1 MPSNTH
7 SEVMTLPAPRASIR
21 TWIMAARPKTLTAAI
36 APILVGTTLSK
47 AAFYPT
53 RWDLALFALLS
64 SIFIQ
69 IGTNLINDSID
80 FKKGTDNEARIG
92 PQRVTQSG
100 LLSPQTVM
108 FGGFACFAIS
118 ALLAVPLLLQGGW
131 AIVAIGVLSLLCG
144 YIYTGGPFP
153 LAYVGLG
160 DLFVLLF
167 FGLVAVGGVYYLDTG
182 TYDLKPI
189 IAGVQIGLLA
199 TVMIAINN
207 LRDAEGDKKTGK
219 KTFAVRF
226 GKTMSRAEITF
237 LCLLPYALGVYWF
250 QLGLVYA
257 AVLPLLSLPL
267 ALRVISKIQTTEPS
281 PVYNSYLGMSALLHL
296 LFGILLSV
304 GFNLQ

>member
-1 MPSNTH
+1 M
-7 SEVMTLPAPRASIR
+7 PAPRASQKATMA

-47 AAFYPT
+47 AAFYPA
-53 RWDLALFALLS
+53 RWDLAISALLS

-80 FKKGTDNEARIG
+80 FKKGTDTAERIG

-108 FGGFACFAIS
+108 AGGLICFAIS

-131 AIVAIGVLSLLCG
+131 VIVAIGALSLLCG
-144 YIYTGGPFP
+144 YAYTGGPFP

-167 FGLVAVGGVYYLDTG
+167 FGLAAVGGVYYLDTS
-182 TYDLKPI
+182 TFDLKPI
-189 IAGVQIGLLA
+189 VAGIQIGLLA

-219 KTFAVRF
+219 KTLAVRF
-226 GKTMSRAEITF
+226 GKTFSRAEIMF
-237 LCLLPYALGVYWF
+237 LCLVPFGLGYYWYEM
-250 QLGLVYA
+250 GMIYA
-257 AVLPLLSLPL
+257 AVFPLLALPL
-267 ALRVISKIQTTEPS
+267 ALRVIIKVSTTEPS
-281 PVYNSYLGMSALLHL
+281 PAYNAYLGMSALLHL
-296 LFGILLSV
+296 LFGILLSA
-304 GFNLQ
+304 GFNLA